1 MAAERLERRR
11 RFTVGNVDLAVAGAA
26 TDQQAGLVGG
36 VLEEAQIAD
45 RSVVHRQFDF
55 LALELLLVLV
65 EAHQL
70 DRFVV
75 GTGRDQVTHRGPRHA
90 IDGALVVFRPLEE
103 DRRLVRGVVF
113 PGRVWEKMVKISV
126 VKTYILF
133 KLKKKYNQI
142 FGVEIVDILVV
153 ELNLTDFFVDKS
165 NV

>member
-1 MAAERLERRR
+1 MFEMLQRMWSYHRSGNEHDAAPVVQRKHVPPVAAEGLERRR
-11 RFTVGNVDLAVAGAA
+11 RFAVGNVDFAIAGAA

-75 GTGRDQVTHRGPRHA
+75 GTGRDQVTHRRPRHA
-90 IDGALVVFRPLEE
+90 VDRAFVVFRPLEQNGG
-103 DRRLVRGVVF
+103 LVRGVVF
-113 PGRVWEKMVKISV
+113 PGRVGNNWSRLMW
-126 VKTYILF
+126 
-133 KLKKKYNQI
+133 
-142 FGVEIVDILVV
+142 
-153 ELNLTDFFVDKS
+153 
-165 NV
+165 